1 MIMDNK
7 LGQSIHRWSSRVPA
21 RSALQLSVNKGNRFI
36 PHVNGGRTHL
46 TIIGEPATTTK
57 SSVVWRL
64 KDGKGN
70 WEWGKG
76 RRGKLILSIVHS
88 IDYLRTV
95 GLAAIGFR
103 TTAFYMIWEMR
114 VQQLISDGTIWDSRV
129 LFFLQIN
136 ATLSTHFC
144 SASIFQQSA
153 PLSYFHGNS
162 DRNSHFY
169 DNTNNNNTTNNNK
182 SQY

>member
-1 MIMDNK
+1 M
-7 LGQSIHRWSSRVPA
+7 V
-21 RSALQLSVNKGNRFI
+21 V
-36 PHVNGGRTHL
+36 
-46 TIIGEPATTTK
+46 K
-57 SSVVWRL
+57 SPSKERIAIV
-64 KDGKGN
+64 G
-70 WEWGKG
+70 EWGESIYPTRKWRQDTLDNYRRTSNNNEIVSRLAFERWKGELGMG

-153 PLSYFHGNS
+153 PLSYSHGNS